1 MSEAQQEQTRALAK
15 SAANGTAVEAK
26 PAARAAGGP
35 TALSV
40 MSPEGYQAAMR
51 LAHTLVESGFLPR
64 GIDRPAK
71 ALAVILAG
79 QEMGLPPMLALRSY
93 HFIEG
98 KPTLSANAQ
107 LEMFR
112 RRGGRS
118 RWVRSDAAVAELWL
132 HAPNGDEHTET
143 VTLDEM
149 RAAGVATKDNWKRY
163 QKSMLRAR
171 AIAFGLRALGESEGI
186 YSPDELGAVT
196 DEEDRV
202 VDAPPPREST
212 RKAKPVDVEAAPAPP
227 PLVTPEFVEAPNTSA
242 GEALAV
248 EAEAADTGEASEPH
262 EHDRLRDVAK
272 QLGWPKTRAVNWL
285 KKHFGVTTVE
295 SLSKQ
300 QAADCLTLLL
310 GAQQG
315 EHLYDRVLAELAGMG
330 RVKP

>member
-1 MSEAQQEQTRALAK
+1 
-15 SAANGTAVEAK
+15 
-26 PAARAAGGP
+26 
-35 TALSV
+35 
-40 MSPEGYQAAMR
+40 
-51 LAHTLVESGFLPR
+51 
-64 GIDRPAK
+64 
-71 ALAVILAG
+71 
-79 QEMGLPPMLALRSY
+79 
-93 HFIEG
+93 
-98 KPTLSANAQ
+98 

-163 QKSMLRAR
+163 PKSMLRAR

-202 VDAPPPREST
+202 VDAPPRESG
-212 RKAKPVDVEAAPAPP
+212 RKAKPVDVEAEPLPPKAQAPVDAPATAVPSAASQDA
-227 PLVTPEFVEAPNTSA
+227 TEGARTTSSGRTSTGTRA
-242 GEALAV
+242 EP
-248 EAEAADTGEASEPH
+248 EAADTGEASEPH

-285 KKHFGVTTVE
+285 RKHFGVTTVE
-295 SLSKQ
+295 SLTKQ
-300 QAADCLTLLL
+300 QAADCLALLL
-310 GAQQG
+310 GAQQSDNL
-315 EHLYDRVLAELAGMG
+315 HDRVLAELAAMG